1 MANLIPLDEAAELLG
16 ITPDALADLRSRNEV
31 HGYRDGSSWKFKES
45 EIDRLKATLG
55 DSPSS
60 EAAAPAAD
68 DDFDLTLADEPPE
81 VDSSLIVDDD
91 APEQAAPIDSAGNES
106 SGELL
111 LADDGDEELSLVS
124 EQPELAGDITLG
136 DEPRDPEGTGSAI
149 SLSLDG
155 DDLDLGDDLIEPSL
169 VDDSGEMTLDASS
182 GEINLS
188 AASDGDFDLGTDSVD
203 PLDLSGSAEEIV
215 VPAEEE
221 DMFGESVAVE
231 DDMFSDAPSAAGNDD
246 FLLTPVEGGEVD
258 DDDSGSQIIALDS
271 DSLSSDSSL
280 FGSSDGD
287 DGITVAADDL
297 QGISGMDEFVGAEAA
312 TATSSSAGMVMQSAE
327 PPYTIINIL
336 SLMATAGLILI
347 GGLMVTDLI
356 WNMWSFDQPYGINSS
371 LMDMVLGLLGE

>member
-16 ITPDALADLRSRNEV
+16 ISPDELADMRSRNEV

-55 DSPSS
+55 DSPSIA
-60 EAAAPAAD
+60 AAAPAGES
-68 DDFDLTLADEPPE
+68 DFDLTLADESPE
-81 VDSSLIVDDD
+81 VDPSLILDEDASEVPADDEPLELATD
-91 APEQAAPIDSAGNES
+91 DES
-106 SGELL
+106 DELL
-111 LADDGDEELSLVS
+111 LADDEELTLVS
-124 EQPELAGDITLG
+124 PGPEIAGDITLG

-155 DDLDLGDDLIEPSL
+155 DDLDLGDDLLEPAL
-169 VDDSGEMTLDASS
+169 IDDSGEMTLDASS

-188 AASDGDFDLGTDSVD
+188 AASDGDFDLGSESVD
-203 PLDLSGSAEEIV
+203 PLDLSEGEEEV
-215 VPAEEE
+215 TAAVAEEE
-221 DMFGESVAVE
+221 DMFGESVALD
-231 DDMFSDAPSAAGNDD
+231 DDMFADAPSSTGGNDD

-271 DSLSSDSSL
+271 DSLSSNSSL
-280 FGSSDGD
+280 FGASIED
-287 DGITVAADDL
+287 DGISVASDDM
-297 QGISGMDEFVGAEAA
+297 GMEEFVGTESA
-312 TATSSSAGMVMQSAE
+312 TVASPATVMGMQSAE

-356 WNMWSFDQPYGINSS
+356 WNMWSFNEPYAINSS
-371 LMDMVLGLLGE
+371 LMEMVLGLLGE